1 MNELLRV
8 ALDASL
14 EAGKAILE
22 IYGSEDVGVE
32 YKEDQSPL
40 TRADRA
46 AHEVLMKH
54 LEPTGIPV
62 LSEEGKH
69 MPFEDRRSWDA
80 LWIVD
85 PVDGTKE
92 FIKRNG
98 EFTVN
103 VALVK
108 AGRVVCGVV
117 LAPVLGHAYVGEVGS
132 GAWRCEVDMAGDT
145 SVDEAGK
152 PVRRFRWPN
161 PRTVRSP
168 WWRAGPTCLQK
179 PRPTSRRR
187 VRSMAK

>member
-8 ALDASL
+8 ALEASL

-69 MPFEDRRSWDA
+69 MPFEDRRIWDA

-85 PVDGTKE
+85 PWTAP
-92 FIKRNG
+92 RSSSSA
-98 EFTVN
+98 TVN
-103 VALVK
+103 S
-108 AGRVVCGVV
+108 R
-117 LAPVLGHAYVGEVGS
+117 S
-132 GAWRCEVDMAGDT
+132 TWR
-145 SVDEAGK
+145 
-152 PVRRFRWPN
+152 W
-161 PRTVRSP
+161 
-168 WWRAGPTCLQK
+168 
-179 PRPTSRRR
+179 
-187 VRSMAK
+187 